1 MTHPVLRRSAYG
13 LVIDTN
19 RELAGT
25 RPSGAE
31 TADVTIDFRDDL
43 APEVDAAAAE
53 STGERGWMSMG
64 TGAGGS
70 RIHRCASDG
79 GARAWSME
87 VAPGGRHLEV
97 RWTAGTELGDVMA
110 FVLTRGLAAS
120 LAAKGVALL
129 HACVLE
135 VGGRAVLVVG
145 PSGAGKSTFAG
156 AALAHGWPV
165 LADDIAALTDH
176 GGRIGVHPGVAALRL
191 DERTAQALG
200 WDPLT
205 LPRVFAD
212 PRMPGKRLIRW
223 DGDPGEAPRPV
234 EALVV
239 LGHRRPD
246 GPQIARLAASETL
259 PILLGNL
266 YGADL
271 AERDPRAAL
280 LPFWARLAGEVPGL
294 RVHPAD
300 DVAALPALLGALE
313 RELR

>member
-1 MTHPVLRRSAYG
+1 MTRPVLRRSAYG

-19 RELAGT
+19 RELPGT
-25 RPSGAE
+25 RACSAE
-31 TADVTIDFRDDL
+31 AADVTIDFRADL
-43 APEVDAAAAE
+43 PPEVDAAAART
-53 STGERGWMSMG
+53 TGERGWMSMG
-64 TGAGGS
+64 RGAGGS
-70 RIHRCASDG
+70 HIHRCASDG

-87 VAPGGRHLEV
+87 VAPGGGRLEV
-97 RWTAGTELGDVMA
+97 RWTAGTELGDVIA

-120 LAAKGVALL
+120 LAARGVALL
-129 HACVLE
+129 HACVLAPA
-135 VGGRAVLVVG
+135 GRAVLVLG
-145 PSGAGKSTFAG
+145 SSGAGKSTVAG
-156 AALAHGWPV
+156 AALARGWPV
-165 LADDIAALTDH
+165 LADDIAALTGD

-200 WDPLT
+200 WDPPE
-205 LPRVFAD
+205 LPRVFTD

-223 DGDPGEAPRPV
+223 DDDPGDAPRPV

-239 LGHRRPD
+239 LGHRRAG
-246 GPQIARLAASETL
+246 GPQIARLPATETL

-271 AERDPRAAL
+271 AERDPRADL
-280 LPFWARLAGEVPGL
+280 LPFWARLATEVPAL

-300 DVAALPALLGALE
+300 DVAALPALLELLE